1 MVENHWKPI
10 NSGRFTTVINW
21 CRISLAHPPYY
32 LTGSLQISCLGCY
45 LTRLAHQITHVRVQL
60 MNGHLT
66 LSSQARKPCHSMPG
80 NHNKRVEVNCYE
92 SKTDE
97 ISEKNT
103 INNNKSHQWLAVA
116 TLTCSLCVGQPYLQP
131 WYTVPNLHNPQL
143 HLGTVSTFS
152 LHRSLTLDI
161 SCNIHI

>member
-1 MVENHWKPI
+1 M
-10 NSGRFTTVINW
+10 FTTVFNR

-80 NHNKRVEVNCYE
+80 NHNKRVEVKCYE

-97 ISEKNT
+97 ISEKMIGSCHFDMFTLCWAT
-103 INNNKSHQWLAVA
+103 IS
-116 TLTCSLCVGQPYLQP
+116 S
-131 WYTVPNLHNPQL
+131 TV
-143 HLGTVSTFS
+143 VYSTQSSQSPASFGNSIHFS

-161 SCNIHI
+161 SCHIHI